1 MLSHASQK
9 ARIHRIMKDRKNLNA
24 KPDKYSKLCI
34 SLTDEQDSELSAVV
48 SKINKS
54 QSMRSELDEVF
65 LQADKDKE
73 GHGAVLQD
81 IWELDSA
88 DKQFSED
95 QQRNSCV
102 CEVHVCVQIL
112 LIDVCISTNAHA
124 PNPPPPPPPT
134 PHPWTHTHSPTETGN
149 RTNWWNL
156 ITYRL
161 ALAVYVRS
169 PAVYEELKSFGVLQL
184 PSKRSL
190 QYFPSA
196 NAHTQGINKKS
207 MSEQSNI
214 YDAFC
219 SQHQREGKKAP
230 LHEGILIFDPVK
242 VQSKV
247 GAKFSDIHVCKHAI
261 M

>member
-48 SKINKS
+48 SMINKS

-124 PNPPPPPPPT
+124 PNPSPPPPPPP
-134 PHPWTHTHSPTETGN
+134 PHPSPLDTHTLSHRDREPHKLVESN
-149 RTNWWNL
+149 Y
-156 ITYRL
+156 IQI
-161 ALAVYVRS
+161 
-169 PAVYEELKSFGVLQL
+169 SFGSVCTFT
-184 PSKRSL
+184 SCVRR
-190 QYFPSA
+190 
-196 NAHTQGINKKS
+196 TKKFWS
-207 MSEQSNI
+207 I
-214 YDAFC
+214 A
-219 SQHQREGKKAP
+219 
-230 LHEGILIFDPVK
+230 V
-242 VQSKV
+242 
-247 GAKFSDIHVCKHAI
+247 AI
-261 M
+261 